1 MSRKKITYFYIFLR
15 ATFGKRFEKLL
26 FNVILGLSITFIGE
40 KNMPLINKKD
50 DKPKF
55 YSDLTKGE
63 MVKIIAEQKGIL
75 LPALERATK
84 VDIENIAKA
93 LKVNANYKGA

>member
-1 MSRKKITYFYIFLR
+1 
-15 ATFGKRFEKLL
+15 
-26 FNVILGLSITFIGE
+26 
-40 KNMPLINKKD
+40 MPLINKKET
-50 DKPKF
+50 KPKF

-63 MVKIIAEQKGIL
+63 MVKVIAEQKGIL

>member
-1 MSRKKITYFYIFLR
+1 M
-15 ATFGKRFEKLL
+15 A
-26 FNVILGLSITFIGE
+26 
-40 KNMPLINKKD
+40 LINKKEN
-50 DKPKF
+50 KPKF

>member
-1 MSRKKITYFYIFLR
+1 
-15 ATFGKRFEKLL
+15 
-26 FNVILGLSITFIGE
+26 
-40 KNMPLINKKD
+40 MPLMNKKET
-50 DKPKF
+50 KPKF

>member
-1 MSRKKITYFYIFLR
+1 
-15 ATFGKRFEKLL
+15 
-26 FNVILGLSITFIGE
+26 
-40 KNMPLINKKD
+40 MPLINKKET
-50 DKPKF
+50 KPKF

-75 LPALERATK
+75 LPARERATK